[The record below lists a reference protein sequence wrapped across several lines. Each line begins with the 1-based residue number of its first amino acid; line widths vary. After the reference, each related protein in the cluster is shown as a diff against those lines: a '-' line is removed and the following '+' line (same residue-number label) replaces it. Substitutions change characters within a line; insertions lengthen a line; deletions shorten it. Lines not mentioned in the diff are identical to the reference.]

1 MKKLILMLMLMA
13 PVCAFAQKFGH
24 INAQQVA
31 QDMPEYVQ
39 AMGDI
44 QAKAKEFENEF
55 NEMQQEFQTKYEAY
69 EKAAPTMNET
79 KKKEEEQSLME
90 MNQKLQQAN
99 QDYQQKLQQYQQEKL
114 QPILTKLQ
122 NAIQSVGKAGGYVY
136 VMDTSMGIPYISDT
150 LSTDI
155 TSLVKAELKKQ

>member
-1 MKKLILMLMLMA
+1 MKKLFLMLMLMA

-55 NEMQQEFQTKYEAY
+55 TEMQQEFQTKYDAY
-69 EKAAPTMNET
+69 EKAASTMNET

-122 NAIQSVGKAGGYVY
+122 TAIQSVGKAGGYVY
-136 VMDTSMGIPYISDT
+136 IMDTSMGIPYISDT
-150 LSTDI
+150 LSTDV
-155 TSLVKAELKKQ
+155 TSLVKAELKKP